1 MGLVLGFIPPPKDA
15 LADSSRVVSL
25 YFDGNK
31 KVISTEATT
40 VRAALED
47 AGVELSQGDIV
58 EPSLDTEI
66 PVGFYNINVFRSRP
80 VVVVDGENH
89 RVVRTASQSP
99 RLVAEMAGVK
109 TYEEDTF
116 EVSTV
121 DDIAD
126 YGVVG
131 QKIEID
137 RSTPV
142 TINSDGTDRQVRTQQ
157 ATVGGLLVER
167 DVAIGAEDTLEP
179 GRDAKITDGLYI
191 KVNRVRN
198 AVVKETQTIGRS
210 VTTIK
215 DDSLTLGTS
224 KVKTEGSDGQKEVL
238 FKINYQ
244 NGVEQARTVISEK
257 VISQPVEKVVIVG
270 TKARLDGD
278 PVEVGR
284 IMAAQRGWTGD
295 QWNALY
301 SLWMKESKWN
311 PNSRNFWSGACGI
324 PQAYPCSKI
333 TDMSVSGQIRWGL
346 DYISGKYG
354 NPVNAYSYFQRN
366 NSY

>member
-47 AGVELSQGDIV
+47 AGVQLSKGDIV
-58 EPSLDTEI
+58 EPGLDTQI

-80 VVVVDGENH
+80 VVVVDGEQH
-89 RVVRTASQSP
+89 RVVQTASQSP
-99 RLVAEMAGVK
+99 RLVAEMAGLK
-109 TYEEDTF
+109 TYEEDEF
-116 EVSTV
+116 KVSTV
-121 DDIAD
+121 DDVTQ

-137 RSTPV
+137 RSIPI

-167 DVAIGAEDTLEP
+167 DVAIGAEDTIEP
-179 GRDAKITDGLYI
+179 GRDTSISEGLHI

-198 AVVKETQTIGRS
+198 AVVKETQTIGRT

-215 DDSLTLGTS
+215 DDSLTLGTQ
-224 KVKTEGSDGQKEVL
+224 KVKAEGSDGQKEVL

-244 NGVEQARTVISEK
+244 NGIEQSRTVISEK
-257 VISQPVEKVVIVG
+257 VISTPVEKVVVVG

-311 PNSRNFWSGACGI
+311 PNSRNFWTGACGI

-346 DYISGKYG
+346 DYIAGKYG